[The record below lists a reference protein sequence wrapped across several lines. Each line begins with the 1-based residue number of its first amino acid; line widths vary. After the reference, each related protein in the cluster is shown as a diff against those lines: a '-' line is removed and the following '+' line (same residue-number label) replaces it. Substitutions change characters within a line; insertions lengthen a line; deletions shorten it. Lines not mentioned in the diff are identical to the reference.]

1 MTCSK
6 CGATLTTTSGFCP
19 RCGQPIVGFSVGQAA
34 PQNIPVSASAVTP
47 AYSSATTPAAIQAGV
62 GYAGFWLRL
71 VASIIDGIV
80 LAVPLTPIFLIL
92 LLPAFR
98 NFHNPQ
104 ALQDTATMMRVFM
117 PIMGTFLLASAIVSW
132 LYWGLC
138 ESSSWQATLG
148 KKALGLYVTDSDG
161 NRATF
166 GRTSGRFFAGRFI
179 WSIPYLGG
187 MYCLVDA
194 ICAGLTAR
202 KQAIHDMIAGC
213 LVLRR
218 L

>member
-1 MTCSK
+1 M
-6 CGATLTTTSGFCP
+6 
-19 RCGQPIVGFSVGQAA
+19 I
-34 PQNIPVSASAVTP
+34 
-47 AYSSATTPAAIQAGV
+47 
-62 GYAGFWLRL
+62 
-71 VASIIDGIV
+71 
-80 LAVPLTPIFLIL
+80 
-92 LLPAFR
+92 
-98 NFHNPQ
+98 
-104 ALQDTATMMRVFM
+104 RVFM
-117 PIMGTFLLASAIVSW
+117 PIMGTFLIASAIISW

-148 KKALGLYVTDSDG
+148 KKALGLYVTDTDG

-187 MYCLVDA
+187 MYGLVDA
-194 ICAGLTAR
+194 ICAGVTAR